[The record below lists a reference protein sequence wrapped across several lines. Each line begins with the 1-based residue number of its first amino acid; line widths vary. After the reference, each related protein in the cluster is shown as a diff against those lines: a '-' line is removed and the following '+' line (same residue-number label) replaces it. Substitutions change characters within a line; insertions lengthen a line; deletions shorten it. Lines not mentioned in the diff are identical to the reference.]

1 MDRSISVRAVIFL
14 QNHIKLIKLTDEFNI
29 DEQELIFVD
38 LYNEY
43 EDIRKEFK
51 INYHYTFKWSINFQ
65 LAILVLYLWKNVYYT
80 IHEGEWVCG
89 IFLTADI
96 TQLILFLV
104 TASLMTESF
113 YKLKLALFEY
123 GSQLMDKDNSKNR
136 QDYQYLLSHL
146 QEKPME
152 IKVGSFTV
160 TKGNAIAFAVGF
172 VVAKFFAYIVQYL
185 YPDL

>member
-1 MDRSISVRAVIFL
+1 
-14 QNHIKLIKLTDEFNI
+14 
-29 DEQELIFVD
+29 
-38 LYNEY
+38 
-43 EDIRKEFK
+43 
-51 INYHYTFKWSINFQ
+51 
-65 LAILVLYLWKNVYYT
+65 
-80 IHEGEWVCG
+80 
-89 IFLTADI
+89 
-96 TQLILFLV
+96 
-104 TASLMTESF
+104 MTESF
-113 YKLKLALFEY
+113 DKFRLVLFEY
-123 GSQLMDKDNSKNR
+123 GSQLMNKDNSKNR